1 MSEPVRE
8 AVSDPGMRI
17 TVRISAPLTV
27 RDGKLSAHE
36 FIDRVRRADDY
47 GVDRI
52 SVGDTQLNNL
62 ECFTALGLAAA
73 HTTRAHLG
81 PGVTN
86 AVTRDVG
93 VMANTLASLDV
104 ISGGRMFCLIARGDG
119 AVRNAGLR
127 PATVAGMRD
136 YFLALRDLLHDGKA
150 TFGERTVRLPWAG
163 KLDRAVPLY
172 MVAEGP
178 RMLRMAGEI
187 ADGVFVGSGLT
198 PEVVAETLT
207 TIEAGARSGGRELD
221 DLDIWWDTR
230 SGIAPTHSGAL
241 HRAKESLAS
250 VGNHAFRDGFAGK
263 HVPEELHDRLRA
275 YQGRFDYAKKGT
287 SAQNSPL
294 MDELGLTDY
303 FVERFGVVGTP
314 DEFVARLRR
323 LYAIGVRQVSLAT
336 HDRGLAGVPGSLD
349 LIGEHVL
356 PRLPRAVSR
365 HSAANNSAAKN
376 SAATDA

>member
-1 MSEPVRE
+1 MKGRPPTDAMTRV
-8 AVSDPGMRI
+8 
-17 TVRISAPLTV
+17 TVRISAPVTT
-27 RDGKLSAHE
+27 RDGRPSADE
-36 FIDRVRRADDY
+36 FVDRVRRADAY

-62 ECFTALGLAAA
+62 ECFTALGIAAA
-73 HTTRAHLG
+73 HTRTAWLG

-104 ISGGRMFCLIARGDG
+104 VSGGRMFCLIARGDG

-127 PATVAGMRD
+127 PASVAGMRD
-136 YFLALRDLLHDGKA
+136 YFLALRELLHTGQA
-150 TFGERTVRLPWAG
+150 TYGDRTVRLPWAG
-163 KLDRAVPLY
+163 KVERAVPLY

-198 PEVVAETLT
+198 PEVVAQTRA
-207 TIEAGARSGGRELD
+207 TIEAGARAGGRELV

-230 SGIAPTHSGAL
+230 SGIAPTHDDAL

-250 VGNHAFRDGFAGK
+250 VGNHAFRGGFAGK
-263 HVPEELHDRLRA
+263 GVPDEWHDRLRA
-275 YQGRFDYAKKGT
+275 YQERFDYSKKGT

-314 DEFVARLRR
+314 DEFVARLEGLR
-323 LYAIGVRQVSLAT
+323 AIGVTQVSLAT
-336 HDRGLAGVPGSLD
+336 HDRGLPGVPGSLD
-349 LIGEHVL
+349 LIGEQVL
-356 PRLPRAVSR
+356 PRLRRAP
-365 HSAANNSAAKN
+365 ALLP
-376 SAATDA
+376 